1 MTLQIVD
8 HNNSNKEIITSQESA
23 DKLRNMFG
31 LSPIEDEVSIIDT
44 ITNLKGLLKDNV
56 NTEESP
62 VYAIKDCRENL
73 Y

>member
-62 VYAIKDCRENL
+62 VDAIKDCRENL